1 MNFAMRPGPA
11 LSERTTLGI
20 GGPCLAE
27 AVVRTETDLE
37 ALGAFLATQRGRP
50 FVIGAGSNLLADD
63 QALDLVLI
71 SPQNSEF
78 NIVEREERVLI
89 RVGAGMKLP
98 LLLSKMQQAGLTG
111 LESLTGIPGSVGGAL
126 AMNAGSYG
134 MELGERVISASLWTP
149 LQGLRRVEREQMHFS
164 YRSFDPA
171 IAGKW
176 LAWSVELEMQKDDPI
191 AIKQRMNETMNKKKA
206 TQPVTLRTAGCVF
219 KNPKGHLAGKLLDQ
233 AGIKGE
239 RIGDMEFSGLH
250 ANFMVNQGKGTFAQ
264 AMELIELG
272 KQAVKKRFGVIL
284 ETEVII
290 LT

>member
-1 MNFAMRPGPA
+1 MSFAMRPGPA

-27 AVVRTETDLE
+27 AVVRTEADLDS
-37 ALGAFLATQRGRP
+37 LGAFLATQRGRP

-71 SPQNSEF
+71 RPQNSELE
-78 NIVEREERVLI
+78 ITERKERVLV
-89 RVGAGMKLP
+89 RVEAGMKLP

-111 LESLTGIPGSVGGAL
+111 LESLVGIPGSVGGAL

-134 MELGERVISASLWTP
+134 MELGQKVVAASLWTP
-149 LQGLRRVEREQMHFS
+149 LEGLNRVDREQMHFG
-164 YRSFDPA
+164 YRSFDPS
-171 IAGKW
+171 ITGKW
-176 LAWSVELEMQKDDPI
+176 LTWSVEIELQKDDPI
-191 AIKQRMNETMNKKKA
+191 AIKQRMDETMSKKKA
-206 TQPVTLRTAGCVF
+206 TQPVTLKTAGCVF
-219 KNPKGHLAGKLLDQ
+219 KNPEGHSAGKLLDQ
-233 AGIKGE
+233 AGMKGE
-239 RIGDMEFSGLH
+239 KIGDMEFSSLH
-250 ANFMVNQGKGTFAQ
+250 ANFLVNQGKGTFAQ

-272 KQAVKKRFGVIL
+272 KQAVKNRFGVTL